1 MSAVLIKLPAALSQN
16 GKPGMIELEVS
27 AQSTL
32 RSVLDDMEEQI
43 PGATRKIFNDEG
55 RLYGYV
61 NLYVNGNDVR
71 HGDGLSTGVGE
82 GDEVLIL
89 PAISGG

>member
-1 MSAVLIKLPAALSQN
+1 MRIKLPAALNQGGS
-16 GKPGMIELEVS
+16 PGMVDLEVP

-32 RSVLDDMEEQI
+32 GSVLQDLEKHI
-43 PGATRKIFNDEG
+43 PGATRKIVTTDG
-55 RLYGYV
+55 KLYGYV

-71 HGDGLSTGVGE
+71 HGEGLSTPVSE
-82 GDEVLIL
+82 NDEVLIL

>member
-1 MSAVLIKLPAALSQN
+1 MRIKLPAALNQGGS
-16 GKPGMIELEVS
+16 PGMVDIDVP

-32 RSVLDDMEEQI
+32 GSVLQDLEKHI
-43 PGATRKIFNDEG
+43 PGATRKIVSTDG
-55 RLYGYV
+55 KLYGYV

-71 HGDGLSTGVGE
+71 HGEGLGTPVSE
-82 GDEVLIL
+82 NDEVLIL